1 MFNLLLVVAIAMG
14 LSFMCS
20 LLESVLLSVTPTY
33 VTLLT
38 EQNPKIGKQ
47 LAKFR
52 ASIDEPIAAILL
64 LNTTSNTAG
73 AALSGALALELFGSK
88 WMAAFSAALTLGILI
103 FSEILPKTIGSTFW
117 KTIAPTATII
127 ISFLLFVLKPIL
139 IPLAWINRAIAPKNR
154 KKQLASRAELKALA
168 DIGYKEGSLEG
179 SEWQAVTNIINLRGS
194 SLSDVMTPRTKMVAV
209 ALEDGVVGAK
219 EAILSSGHSRLPVY
233 DESIDDIEGIVLSR
247 DVWRAYDAG
256 ETDLRKIMR
265 EARFVPWSKPIDVL
279 IRELQQEQVSM
290 VIVVDEFGG
299 TAGVATMEDLIEEIV
314 GEIQDEHETPAV
326 QFEKIRDNQIKIEG
340 VMPLDDAQE
349 LLNIKLPLDSYDTV
363 GGFVFG
369 ELGRVPVVGDEVEVT
384 NGRFVVT
391 EMDELRVA
399 TVRFQYLE
407 QPSDSDTHGNL

>member
-1 MFNLLLVVAIAMG
+1 
-14 LSFMCS
+14 
-20 LLESVLLSVTPTY
+20 
-33 VTLLT
+33 
-38 EQNPKIGKQ
+38 
-47 LAKFR
+47 
-52 ASIDEPIAAILL
+52 
-64 LNTTSNTAG
+64 
-73 AALSGALALELFGSK
+73 
-88 WMAAFSAALTLGILI
+88 
-103 FSEILPKTIGSTFW
+103 
-117 KTIAPTATII
+117 
-127 ISFLLFVLKPIL
+127 L